1 MKSKGMK
8 KEKVKKDSELMKR
21 ELEQER
27 KEKEN
32 KENGN
37 ELMKEEL
44 KEEGIKEGKKE
55 KERKEQ
61 KNYIVEKYNN
71 KRDDNDTYSSSTEEL
86 NQKINQNEQDN
97 SGVKMNNIDEK
108 VLIHLK
114 DDQDFCEESV
124 DITKIINE
132 INEHNENLDTINIK
146 DSSKRIKKF
155 IFTPEALQRLTLI
168 YNYLKDGVPVLLE
181 GPTGTSKTLSVE
193 IVCELFNYPLIRF
206 NLSSE
211 TKATDLLGRYV
222 GDQNSWAG
230 IRLQM
235 GQFID
240 AFENGKV
247 LLLDEINL
255 ASQECLQFIEEALDS
270 GEISTELPGK
280 PLLRIKMHPNFR
292 LIATQN
298 PNKGLFAHKRKDL
311 GQKFISR
318 FQVINFPEFSKEEL
332 RKIALGLAEQ
342 FHLEGEEGLI
352 NDLVSFHIEWSNLP
366 EIAEDIQC
374 FTVREIAATVRA
386 IANGNNPLDTVLTIY
401 GARYTKDKREKLMN
415 LLKEYSSFNTLKKE
429 EFEYPK
435 SFPKCFHNNH
445 LSEALKS
452 IFFSFKNNR
461 HVILAG
467 AEGTGIT
474 QIARWIS
481 QYYDQENEEN
491 EDSSSQYFCVCT
503 EEIKCA
509 DLIGRQKPSDG
520 INSNTQ
526 ELLKWQSGFL
536 SEAIEKGKCTV
547 LDSIDEAPSTVTE
560 RLNALLDQKYD
571 EKQKYFE
578 IPENPNQSRIAIH
591 SKFRLLC
598 TCHIEKLNY
607 MSPAFI
613 NRFDVIVL
621 ENQLE
626 NIRKEEMISLIS
638 LLMNYK
644 YTSNQ
649 VQKSDSEV
657 FSDVDSDE
665 ESYYYSFLKDDPE
678 SDDEPISNNNEI
690 DYAPD
695 GEPISNNNEIDYVPD
710 NEIIELIT
718 KEVNDSMTMLQ
729 LSQFCKA
736 VAIYSLFFP
745 SSVSKSKIIDLTKQI
760 LKKDPN
766 EKDFELDD
774 EIKNY
779 LINDL
784 NSSQNILNDNDDD
797 DDQFFFLNSEL
808 LQQFIAKLYA
818 ASLIHL
824 PVCVYGPTG
833 VGKTSAARAFAK
845 IRPLSYKSNTKYKM
859 HSFHSGTKSNNFY
872 GTTTIKDG
880 KIIYI
885 NGTLTD
891 SLRKGYTFI
900 ADEMNLSSI
909 TTMKALA
916 PALDPSVGNNIFV
929 PGIGE
934 TIEVNSSFFFI
945 ACQNELGTIG
955 RNAVPSSIASRFR
968 YFNYPKQTEE
978 DLSSICKDICN
989 SIYKN
994 GKKPSFKPNDA
1005 ELLGKFM
1012 IELNNSNQRC
1022 IPQWSLRDITKI
1034 FKRAFQQD
1042 ERRNEYLN
1050 ITLYHNIL
1058 FYSLSSVNQEDC
1070 KSCLPFICDL
1080 IGKIFFNDSSEFLTQ
1095 RDELNKCFN
1104 ISPEIQKRN
1113 NGTYLMKGECGILF
1127 EFDPKIRYTNS
1138 LLNSMFQILLT
1149 ENTEPVLLMGPSGFK
1164 TFLSQQFLR
1173 EAKVITLN
1181 QESTIAQLLGSSS
1194 FLTDIEA
1201 KLFYIEIICKI
1212 CHIYNSFPKFSQK
1225 LMNNTLSK
1233 NDILNETS
1241 LAKEFLPNSFGEI
1254 INHLI
1259 DKLFNNSMN
1268 NNKTCV
1274 IENIALEF
1282 RPGLLLSAFL
1292 EGRSLILKNLS
1303 NLPTIVL
1310 ERFNE
1315 LFSGKHIITLNED
1328 IHNTFTTSDN
1338 KVLNQSNQNIRFFA
1352 TCPLNSASKLSEAVL
1367 SRFTVLNIS
1376 GYKNEEQQK
1385 ALLSYIQFND
1395 LNVDTSNI
1403 SILYKLS
1410 DESIISKIGIHLSF
1424 LQMINILEMTARL
1437 NENSDPTHNQFNM
1450 GIIIYRVLNGVLE
1463 KRIHRQN
1470 LQSIIIEAGISIPP
1484 QLDEKFMEEPLIVT
1498 NENGYRGVKSK
1509 ITGLFIKSPNA
1520 KAKLSNTAFIPTF
1533 TEMVDIIH
1541 LGIVIKIPV
1550 ILEGP
1555 PGQGKQTAI
1564 KYIADY
1570 LGFNII
1576 NIIISRSTKVD
1587 DLLGKLTISRD
1598 ENNNIHVNI
1607 IETKLV
1613 KAFKSN
1619 SEMNNTIIVFHN
1631 INNASPAV
1639 LEVLASIFD
1648 HHQHDIL
1655 LPDGNTIYKGKMN
1668 IIGIFNP
1675 KNNPSNRD
1683 KLPNS
1688 LIYSS
1693 IYHIVNSPED
1703 SDVFDFII
1711 TLFSKTNLKEDALV
1725 TFDHYKIT
1733 KQYAAEINATPLT
1746 LNDLIKYILFRRA
1759 SYGCIDRSLIS
1770 QMVFAYRFIQQE
1782 SIQYILSMM
1791 SIGKMSYNPQFILN
1805 LENQKLLIKISE
1817 ESKKALEIPIND
1829 ISNVNEMKIQE
1840 ALASL
1845 TIPQK
1850 HCMTF
1855 MACSLLAKRTC
1866 ILQGNT
1872 ASGKSFLV
1880 RLFAQMLGQKLVVY
1894 QMNSDTG
1901 MSILTGQSIISD
1913 SISFQEDAKIDHA
1926 YSELCM
1932 IPYFREYLEKN
1943 NFKRDKKHFSALL
1956 QEIQKYNQKEL
1967 SQEQKRCLSSAHQ
1980 KIIQILSPANRFH
1993 HEESAFIKA
2002 IRNGE
2007 WVLIDGIELAP
2018 PEIAE
2023 KISSLCGDD
2032 PELDLTE
2039 CGEECYFTKRK
2050 TTKSQQIHDNFF
2062 LLITYNPSSQNE
2074 IKTLDSDLINKCC
2087 SFSLSEM
2094 DSKEEYSAQILLGSL
2109 VNQSYPS
2116 KFSIEIAARMAMLHS
2131 KAKKKSQSNKD
2142 LFAGDLQFTGRTLT
2156 FIEKEIKYHTKNSK
2170 LNLKQSKIC
2179 KPICNSINAFYCN
2192 SVIDSNKRE
2201 EFRKDLIAQFSE
2213 TPPLELLNNIEY
2225 PGMNQKEKNKSLLLE
2240 LRNLQL
2246 YVCNKIS
2253 YNFNFLE
2260 FTNLCLHVKIMD
2272 VPFILNHLQ
2281 DTKNLINDNTKMQR
2295 PDDIL
2300 ILEKEYSQIGILV
2313 QIFHNIQ
2320 ENIKNV
2326 NPEYY
2331 NTELKD
2337 KDLLMISE
2345 LQQPIMRL
2353 NLLHELEEQGF
2364 SFIFPGILYDEHF
2377 FEIMQIIKNLSENIE
2392 VIKTF
2397 SDFIYKL
2404 KLYKELIPYVERIF
2418 PYHIFQDGS
2427 SIVLSKLIKLLKILN
2442 EKQIS
2447 FNVEIDNQSYKFE
2460 YDKMSNVEINYIFNE
2475 NDPFLLSYGS
2485 IVSFYI
2491 KINNKIRKKH
2501 YSFDHI
2507 DPKKESMMEK
2517 TLTII
2522 SLTNYVISTPS
2533 ILEANFKEQY
2543 KVIIKE
2549 SKTKSSHNT
2558 DFPIT
2563 VKSQLSSFYKSDV
2576 HDLILISKIITM
2588 IFLLPTEKL
2597 QIISFFIHK
2606 LEAYVLFIVHL
2617 VFSSLIPDNV
2627 QNVHDFLNWMAS
2639 GIKPLG
2645 DENSILWRI
2654 MNNSFRVPLNYEII
2668 NLKGLIQEINQE
2680 IKYLESSPIDNQEK
2694 WPTELFIEDL
2704 NNQKSSIKK
2713 LIDEKN
2719 ASKEDLDI
2727 KNNIQDLIRRIDS
2740 TEIKKD
2746 KHKSI
2751 RKQIITQLKYISQN
2765 TLNQNDY
2772 QNCVNMVQQFFYFI
2786 KENDSEFNKKNILW
2800 PVFQSS
2806 VLPNQ
2811 SNNFKDKELFL
2822 DIIWFSKA
2830 KALLDTISKSSLKT
2844 VYSDVMKLSEFPE
2857 LNSMV
2862 QFLFNRLNSS
2872 SNSIHTGLSVDD
2884 MSIMYSTLNALFIFK
2899 LYKSKRCSF
2908 SDIVSL
2914 LNDLSERKEITNENE
2929 IEWIHEIANQFSSS
2943 FVLTLPRLKPNDL
2956 FYLIINY
2963 QGELKEPL
2971 NGPLISKT
2979 EASEIC
2985 RSLQSRLFNDF
2996 KDMKECSD
3004 TIAKII
3010 YNNIYR
3016 TTKADDSDHEG
3027 LKDLLSTSFQTMENP
3042 NNKQLLQ
3049 AALNI
3054 LSIAD
3059 NLNDF
3064 KDYEFKFDDIKFI
3077 RNQKW
3082 LQNKE
3087 YINRYP
3093 SLVFWLC
3100 KNQKCMKQLQYIY
3113 EKSKLSTHELPFW
3126 IFVLRIMSAKNCISF
3141 DSKPTTETG
3150 KLIKQLVTDNIKKI
3164 INKSSSIG
3172 TEWLSLILSNVPA
3185 EITDACNK
3193 IFYQFF
3199 TYLSEDDYNNN
3210 EIINKIKYESIKNF
3224 IKNICDMSVKGTLQ
3238 CILKEPIK
3246 SCNEDTSSF
3255 IKDPENFIKERVL
3268 DYRNKM
3274 LQEVTN
3280 SNEFKILSDNFN
3292 KLRPEIDK
3300 KIEFLEQSINEE
3312 TESRKK
3318 CFKQEQEKK
3327 YNKDFGVYKKK
3338 LHKSVKEY
3346 NDLFYEISEIIRKGE
3361 EYLNFYNY
3369 NKKILELL
3377 EKGENLIEIE
3387 EDQSKTSLDVTMLI
3401 FSPLFP
3407 FYSPKYIKIYD
3418 KRNIKKL
3425 QQIQFKRQ
3433 NFIQE
3438 KQIFYFPTKYYSNYK
3453 FLVYNND
3460 PKNTQNIKIYPLKT
3474 NTDYRNQFEI
3484 KYKLY
3489 TKISAPSLI
3498 FGKDYNQKDSKSFIN
3513 MLQQFNKKIDTFI
3526 HEIQKEFSTGDINDQ
3541 SFKKPEYIIE
3551 YIKNIQNYFN
3561 VKYTDGK
3568 ESEIQNLL
3576 NNLIYDLNQ
3585 ILKDIK
3591 SFQFFFIE
3599 KNIKN
3604 DWINS
3609 SQFNFIFNSIHHYSL
3624 PFPSDKPEIGKINLL
3639 NIKNIEYLS
3648 SPILS
3653 IDKNSI
3659 SCCYN
3664 ALNITIGPIIPILY
3678 SKKTTMNFIS
3688 FIDNPVTVDIEN
3700 VTSKDGHDY
3709 SRWFTAKH
3717 TFTSGEI
3724 IQIFISLPPPVN
3736 KNIENIEVS
3745 LNLKIQ
3751 SPPYKELNI
3760 PCTFFITLLPLSIFL
3775 SCKEYSLSYHD
3786 DSFNLCTQYLMSN
3799 SDLSL
3804 KIQNYNH
3811 KDAVSYAYQIESCD
3825 DNESPKP
3832 DVNKSKNGLSIHI
3845 PSLSNKIQRLH
3856 FNLHLQFSERFST
3869 EVRVNAAI
3877 IPFDYSFYIYDFT
3890 KKKYISNNLTIFFSN
3905 DLVEKS
3911 IPLHCILYIP
3921 SFINQLDCDAIIQK
3935 KISCGEI
3942 ENYSYY
3948 QKFPAKSKKFTLM
3961 LKIHPNLKNYEY
3973 NEYNSISLQIKGIE
3987 KKIQIRIIRPQL
3999 YEVKDYSYQWINNE
4013 WVKAPYN
4020 FNPESECY
4028 INPFFGIKN
4037 PNPKIKV
4044 TYKKDFVSVENGS
4057 NNIFISYGKNGEI
4070 KKQSN
4075 ASTESLMRNIDNG
4088 IPIFGIYMNKWY
4100 PLFKTYP
4107 QSIKNWEKLELDPI
4121 NVENAKK
4128 DLEKV
4133 NERKFFQW
4141 NARSATD
4148 FLVMVDLL
4156 KLDDLTTP
4164 NSLICI
4170 NNLIDSFPDSIKK
4183 TSLYWKNLK
4192 DCGDIIPNIMS
4203 RDQEDLLYI
4212 ISHNL
4217 IYYFYILFKSQYE
4230 KIEKQSY
4237 SIILDSIPNDKVPS
4251 KIKELCQQYYTID
4264 SEEMLFDP
4272 ASKEN
4277 EQFHEVKKAL
4287 KNLPISDISVEDS
4300 KEAFLITYYNY
4311 SNFEIQSKLRNDKPN
4326 IIISSKKYHLQS
4338 DKDIS
4343 ISLPD
4348 ISSEFKREGVTI
4360 ENLSNF
4366 YLSCL
4371 KGTRILPIYIRSMK
4385 IQNNKAMEKTASN
4398 YFLKL
4403 LQVYRGLP
4411 KIDNSLISYS
4421 VNSFISSFCSMIG
4434 KFKLAG
4440 ITFSNL
4446 PTSCQNLEE
4455 HQQDFIQ
4462 YPEKDDLF
4470 LPQENWT
4477 SKAQILSQNSKYS
4490 LIGYPLGNAG
4500 LQFSSFHSTPSN
4512 QNIFHQDNQVDN
4524 ISTNNER
4531 NISEENDGMEVLDD
4545 IQFDKLIKIRR
4556 QQELDEIEQENDD
4569 LDIEIQEESSNEQK
4583 TKIKISSNDIEVKS
4597 KKIKSEQFDGSLSH
4611 FTEEEGIKRTVAR
4624 ISQMDSNKTLNIYSE
4639 RYHLSNTNILYDANF
4654 PCEDRDKYSIIPLI
4668 VQSYILS
4675 QEFIKVASDPK
4686 NEISFSNIAVNI
4698 LVDCSSFISDENKIF
4713 NMFIICALTDALT
4726 ALEIP
4731 YSAAVIADQNFK
4743 CIIKTF
4749 DEDHSFQVLQ
4759 RICDCLLIKR
4769 YKTKLASSIK
4779 FAIDSMQYTYD
4790 KNRNQRAIFTFS
4802 DGLDEQLILTK
4813 SWKDS
4818 ILINPDI
4825 SIGFVFIKS
4834 ALLLGKNLEIVQDMW
4849 KNFETQTNVSIANIK
4864 AEISEEVKNELNK
4877 VFINVMSRKSL
4888 NSPKNTDKYEFP
4900 TFSIEDSMCISSL
4913 KNISTAFQEKFQAK
4927 DIYIERTDVLKTAK
4941 LVIDKI
4947 DAKKYLNKMNSIATC
4962 KTGNDFNKSEYEKLL
4977 MTFINREKLNISYLE
4992 TIFKPNKASQA
5003 ILSTTGTEFDITALI
5018 LNIINPVPDPM
5029 IYLEEKGGLIRN
5041 YSVSVIIDL
5050 SISCFY
5056 ELSASHSI
5064 QTIHHLLSALALFD
5078 LPSFDLILTGDPIP
5092 TVLCSEVGTFRALS
5106 PNSNIWKSLFVMLE
5120 NPNRHADLASAIHTA
5135 FDLRRMRST
5144 EYTNILFVLTDG
5156 LYQNSERPRIV
5167 ECVNNCVQSGI
5178 NTIGVGIGI
5187 YPKGIEKLFP
5197 QIIFSPNP
5205 ENVMKG
5211 IATLFG
5217 DNPSNVYDEMPS
5229 ISFAMD
5235 EQFNFNLKEA
5245 ISKIINNK
5253 ENPVY
5258 KNLKE
5263 ELHEITPTLES
5274 FEFINPEFSIIDEKG
5289 DYINPPE
5296 GTYSALYTKDILK
5309 TQKIL
5314 IVMLWDCSLN
5324 QKEGRALDKQYIFTS
5339 PEPGRTECIKS
5350 AVDHY
5355 GIELEVVQ
5363 NYEDAIDRLLRQT
5376 KPGFCDYYATWVI
5389 CGPPY
5394 PVLPYCGKDSDPHL
5408 VGQFIDVLI
5417 QFWKNGGSLVFWAE
5431 GDPLYAQ
5438 VNWFLEKVEFENEPN
5453 CPSGKTN
5460 LRITGEHLGNTILKP
5475 DESPD
5480 LIHPQTFNRSPLI
5493 FKESQRTT
5501 PSHNTGKLYEGYTI
5515 SYALYDLEKIK
5526 PFIPFA
5532 RDSGENQTLRN
5543 SAITSMFYPANLKTG
5558 TGDIVIDCGY
5568 TKLFSKITTDGT
5580 FRYIQNIA
5588 GWTGRPEIH
5597 KRVDGIEPSEWRP
5610 KAISFEIKKVKW
5622 PKFKSQVVD
5631 KVDIVF
5637 CIDATGS
5644 MENWIEA
5651 AKKQSQ
5657 AIANS
5662 SHSNHPGIHFNFGV
5676 IFYRDP
5682 IDSRSDKNEFF
5693 QPTNSIQSLVSFMS
5707 TQVANGGGD
5716 GPEDWVGAYSIL
5728 LDQINWRPGAARAV
5742 IHIADA
5748 PAHGTEW
5755 GGDSKHQIEGPKL
5768 YPLIKRC
5775 ANEEIFFTGINVL
5788 NGATQSFNRIK
5799 AIYSEQKKEKFYTTI
5814 YSIESVDSNVA
5825 AKFLSDVTANVISQI
5840 SAF

>member
-1 MKSKGMK
+1 MKI
-8 KEKVKKDSELMKR
+8 

-27 KEKEN
+27 KEKKK
-32 KENGN
+32 KENDN
-37 ELMKEEL
+37 ELT
-44 KEEGIKEGKKE
+44 
-55 KERKEQ
+55 
-61 KNYIVEKYNN
+61 N
-71 KRDDNDTYSSSTEEL
+71 
-86 NQKINQNEQDN
+86 N
-97 SGVKMNNIDEK
+97 SGEKMNNIDKK

-114 DDQDFCEESV
+114 DEQDFYEETA

-132 INEHNENLDTINIK
+132 INEQNENLDTINIK

-155 IFTPEALQRLTLI
+155 IFTPEAIQRLTWI

-193 IVCELFNYPLIRF
+193 IICELYNYPLIRF

-211 TKATDLLGRYV
+211 TKAADLLGRYV

-318 FQVINFPEFSKEEL
+318 FQVVNFPEFSKDEL
-332 RKIALGLAEQ
+332 REIAQGLAEQ
-342 FHLEGEEGLI
+342 FHLEGQEDLI
-352 NDLVSFHIEWSNLP
+352 DDLVSFHIEWSNLP
-366 EIAEDIQC
+366 EVVEDIQC

-386 IANGNNPLDTVLTIY
+386 LANGNNPLDTVLTIY
-401 GARYTKDKREKLMN
+401 GARYTKDKREKLMS
-415 LLKEYSSFNTLKKE
+415 LLKEYSSFNKLKRE

-481 QYYDQENEEN
+481 QYYDEENEEN

-526 ELLKWQSGFL
+526 ELLKWKSGFL

-598 TCHIEKLNY
+598 TCHVEKLNH

-626 NIRKEEMISLIS
+626 NIKKEGMISLIS

-644 YTSNQ
+644 YISNQ
-649 VQKSDSEV
+649 EQKSDSEDL
-657 FSDVDSDE
+657 SDIESDE
-665 ESYYYSFLKDDPE
+665 EKYYYSFLKDDSE
-678 SDDEPISNNNEI
+678 SDDESISNN
-690 DYAPD
+690 
-695 GEPISNNNEIDYVPD
+695 SEIDYVPD
-710 NEIIELIT
+710 NEIMELIA

-736 VAIYSLFFP
+736 VSIYSLFFP
-745 SSVSKSKIIDLTKQI
+745 SSVSKSKIINFTKQI

-774 EIKNY
+774 ELKDY

-784 NSSQNILNDNDDD
+784 NSSKNILNDDDDDDDDD

-808 LQQFIAKLYA
+808 LKQFIAKLYA

-845 IRPLSYKSNTKYKM
+845 IRPLSCKSNIKYKM
-859 HSFHSGTKSNNFY
+859 HSFHSGTKPNNFY

-916 PALDPSVGNNIFV
+916 PALDPSAGNNIFI

-934 TIEVNSSFFFI
+934 TVKVNSSFFFI

-968 YFNYPKQTEE
+968 YFDYPKQTEE
-978 DLSSICKDICN
+978 DLSSICEDICN
-989 SIYKN
+989 SIYKDEI
-994 GKKPSFKPNDA
+994 KPSFKLNDIK
-1005 ELLGKFM
+1005 LFGKFM
-1012 IELNNSNQRC
+1012 IELNNSNQHC

-1034 FKRAFQQD
+1034 FKRTFQQD
-1042 ERRNEYLN
+1042 QYSNRYLN

-1058 FYSLSSVNQEDC
+1058 FYSLSSVNKEDC

-1104 ISPEIQKRN
+1104 ISPEIQKRD

-1173 EAKVITLN
+1173 EAKIITLN

-1194 FLTDIEA
+1194 FLTDVEA
-1201 KLFYIEIICKI
+1201 KLFYLETICKI

-1233 NDILNETS
+1233 NDILIETN
-1241 LAKEFLPNSFGEI
+1241 LAKGLLPDSFKYSI
-1254 INHLI
+1254 DHLI
-1259 DKLFNNSMN
+1259 DKLFDNSMNN

-1274 IENIALEF
+1274 IENITLEF
-1282 RPGLLLSAFL
+1282 KPGLLLSAIL

-1315 LFSGKHIITLNED
+1315 LFSGKHNITLNED
-1328 IHNTFTTSDN
+1328 IHDTFTTSDY
-1338 KVLNQSNQNIRFFA
+1338 KVLTHFSQNIRFFA

-1367 SRFTVLNIS
+1367 SRFTVFNIP
-1376 GYKNEEQQK
+1376 GYENEEQQK
-1385 ALLSYIQFND
+1385 VLLSYIQFND
-1395 LNVDTSNI
+1395 LSVDASNI
-1403 SILYKLS
+1403 SMLYKLS
-1410 DESIISKIGIHLSF
+1410 DESIKSKIGMHLSF
-1424 LQMINILEMTARL
+1424 SQMINILEMTARL
-1437 NENSDPTHNQFNM
+1437 NENSDPTQNQFNL
-1450 GIIIYRVLNGVLE
+1450 GLIIYRVLNGVLE
-1463 KRIHRQN
+1463 KRKHRQN
-1470 LQSIIIEAGISIPP
+1470 LQNIIMEAGISIPP
-1484 QLDEKFMEEPLIVT
+1484 QLDEKLKEEPIIVT
-1498 NENGYRGVKSK
+1498 NENGYQGVKSK
-1509 ITGLFIKSPNA
+1509 ITGLFIKSSNA
-1520 KAKLSNTAFIPTF
+1520 KAKMSNIAFIPMF

-1541 LGIVIKIPV
+1541 LGIAIKIPV
-1550 ILEGP
+1550 IFEGP

-1655 LPDGNTIYKGKMN
+1655 LPDGNTISKGKMN

-1675 KNNPSNRD
+1675 KNNLSNRD

-1693 IYHIVNSPED
+1693 IYHIVNSPKN
-1703 SDVFDFII
+1703 SDVLDFIE
-1711 TLFSKTNLKEDALV
+1711 TLFSKTKFKEDAIV
-1725 TFDHYKIT
+1725 TFEHYKIT
-1733 KQYAAEINATPLT
+1733 KQYAAEINETPLS
-1746 LNDLIKYILFRRA
+1746 LNDLVKYILFRRA
-1759 SYGCIDRSLIS
+1759 SYGCIDRLLIS
-1770 QMVFAYRFIQQE
+1770 QMIFAYRFIQQE
-1782 SIQYILSMM
+1782 SIQYVLSKM
-1791 SIGKMSYNPQFILN
+1791 SIGNMLYNPQFILN
-1805 LENQKLLIKISE
+1805 LANQKLIIKISE

-1829 ISNVNEMKIQE
+1829 IANVNEMKIQE

-1855 MACSLLAKRTC
+1855 LACSLLAKRTC

-1913 SISFQEDAKIDHA
+1913 SITLQEDAKIDHA
-1926 YSELCM
+1926 YADLHR
-1932 IPYFREYLEKN
+1932 IPYFREYLEN
-1943 NFKRDKKHFSALL
+1943 HFKMDKKHFSALI
-1956 QEIQKYNQKEL
+1956 QEIQKYDQKEL
-1967 SQEQKRCLSSAHQ
+1967 SQEQKKYLSSAYQ

-2007 WVLIDGIELAP
+2007 WVLIDGIESAP

-2023 KISSLCGDD
+2023 KISFLCGDD

-2039 CGEECYFTKRK
+2039 CGEEYYFTKRK
-2050 TTKSQQIHDNFF
+2050 TTKSQQIHDNFHLF
-2062 LLITYNPSSQNE
+2062 VTYNPSSQNE
-2074 IKTLDSDLINKCC
+2074 IKTLDSVFINKCV
-2087 SFSLSEM
+2087 SFSLPEM

-2116 KFSIEIAARMAMLHS
+2116 KISTEIAARMAMVHS
-2131 KAKKKSQSNKD
+2131 KAKKESQSNKD
-2142 LFAGDLQFTGRTLT
+2142 LFAGDLQFTGRTLI
-2156 FIEKEIKYHTKNSK
+2156 FIEKEIKYHTKNNK
-2170 LNLKQSKIC
+2170 LNLKQSKIY

-2201 EFRKDLIAQFSE
+2201 KFRKNLIAQFSE

-2225 PGMNQKEKNKSLLLE
+2225 PGMNQKDKNKSLLLE

-2246 YVCNKIS
+2246 YVCNKIP

-2260 FTNLCLHVKIMD
+2260 FTNLCLLVKITD

-2281 DTKNLINDNTKMQR
+2281 DTKKLISDNTKMQR

-2331 NTELKD
+2331 NTKLKD

-2345 LQQPIMRL
+2345 LKQPIMRL

-2364 SFIFPGILYDEHF
+2364 SFIFPSILYNEHF

-2392 VIKTF
+2392 VIKNF
-2397 SDFIYKL
+2397 SNLICKL

-2427 SIVLSKLIKLLKILN
+2427 NIVLSELIKLLKILN

-2447 FNVEIDNQSYKFE
+2447 FNVEINKQSYKFE
-2460 YDKMSNVEINYIFNE
+2460 YVNKSSVEINYIFNE
-2475 NDPFLLSYGS
+2475 NEPFILSDGS
-2485 IVSFYI
+2485 IISFYI
-2491 KINNKIRKKH
+2491 GTDNKTKKKDFK
-2501 YSFDHI
+2501 YDRN
-2507 DPKKESMMEK
+2507 DPQKERMMER
-2517 TLTII
+2517 TLIMF
-2522 SLTNYVISTPS
+2522 SLTNYIISTPI
-2533 ILEANFKEQY
+2533 ILKTNFKNQL

-2549 SKTKSSHNT
+2549 TKTKLSRNT
-2558 DFPIT
+2558 DSSTIFN
-2563 VKSQLSSFYKSDV
+2563 SQLSSFYKSDV
-2576 HDLILISKIITM
+2576 QDLILISKIITM
-2588 IFLLPTEKL
+2588 IFILPTEKL

-2627 QNVHDFLNWMAS
+2627 QNFHDFLNWMTS

-2645 DENSILWRI
+2645 NENSILWRI
-2654 MNNSFRVPLNYEII
+2654 MNNSFRVPLNYEIA
-2668 NLKGLIQEINQE
+2668 NLNDVIQEINQE

-2713 LIDEKN
+2713 LIDEKI
-2719 ASKEDLDI
+2719 ASNEDLVI
-2727 KNNIQDLIRRIDS
+2727 KNKIQELIQRIDS
-2740 TEIKKD
+2740 TKIKKD
-2746 KHKSI
+2746 KYNSI

-2772 QNCVNMVQQFFYFI
+2772 QNCIIMVHQFFEVI
-2786 KENDSEFNKKNILW
+2786 AENDSEFNKNNISW

-2806 VLPNQ
+2806 IFPNKR
-2811 SNNFKDKELFL
+2811 NYFKEKELFL

-2830 KALLDTISKSSLKT
+2830 KALLDNISKSSLKT
-2844 VYSDVMKLSEFPE
+2844 VYSDVMQLSEFPE
-2857 LNSMV
+2857 LKSMV
-2862 QFLFNRLNSS
+2862 QFLFNCLNSS

-2963 QGELKEPL
+2963 QGESKEAL
-2971 NGPLISKT
+2971 NGPLIYKT
-2979 EASEIC
+2979 EASEI
-2985 RSLQSRLFNDF
+2985 RKSLKRRLFNDF

-3010 YNNIYR
+3010 YNNIYQ
-3016 TTKADDSDHEG
+3016 TQNADDLDRDK
-3027 LKDLLSTSFQTMENP
+3027 LKDLLSTSFQTMEETNY
-3042 NNKQLLQ
+3042 KQLLQ
-3049 AALNI
+3049 AALDI

-3064 KDYEFKFDDIKFI
+3064 KDYEFKFDDINFI

-3082 LQNKE
+3082 LQNKD

-3100 KNQKCMKQLQYIY
+3100 KNQKCMKQLQDIY
-3113 EKSKLSTHELPFW
+3113 KESILSTHELPFW
-3126 IFVLRIMSAKNCISF
+3126 IFVLRIMSSMNCISF
-3141 DSKPTTETG
+3141 DNKPTTKTG
-3150 KLIKQLVTDNIKKI
+3150 KLIKQLITENIKKI
-3164 INKSSSIG
+3164 INKSTTIG
-3172 TEWLSLILSNVPA
+3172 TEWLSLILSNVPT
-3185 EITDACNK
+3185 EITDVYNK

-3199 TYLSEDDYNNN
+3199 TYLSEDDYNKN
-3210 EIINKIKYESIKNF
+3210 EIINTIKYESIKNF
-3224 IKNICDMSVKGTLQ
+3224 IENICDMSIKGTLQ
-3238 CILKEPIK
+3238 NILKEPIK
-3246 SCNEDTSSF
+3246 SFSEHTSLF
-3255 IKDPENFIKERVL
+3255 IKDPENFIKERVSVF
-3268 DYRNKM
+3268 RNKM
-3274 LQEVTN
+3274 LQEVNNTD
-3280 SNEFKILSDNFN
+3280 EFKTLSDNFN
-3292 KLRPEIDK
+3292 KLKPEIDK
-3300 KIEFLEQSINEE
+3300 KVVLLEQSINEE
-3312 TESRKK
+3312 TESRKSY
-3318 CFKQEQEKK
+3318 FSREQEKK
-3327 YNKDFGVYKKK
+3327 YD
-3338 LHKSVKEY
+3338 KEY
-3346 NDLFYEISEIIRKGE
+3346 RDYEKNLQKLVEEYNNLFSKIISEGEILDFRK
-3361 EYLNFYNY
+3361 Y
-3369 NKKILELL
+3369 NKKILKLL
-3377 EKGENLIEIE
+3377 EKRTNLTEIE
-3387 EDQSKTSLDVTMLI
+3387 EDQSNKSLDVTMLI
-3401 FSPLFP
+3401 FSPFHFLFP
-3407 FYSPKYIKIYD
+3407 PNYIEIYD
-3418 KRNIKKL
+3418 KRDIKKL
-3425 QQIQFKRQ
+3425 QQIHFERQ
-3433 NFIQE
+3433 NFVQE
-3438 KQIFYFPTKYYSNYK
+3438 KPIFYFPTKYYSNYK
-3453 FLVYNND
+3453 FLVYKND
-3460 PKNTQNIKIYPLKT
+3460 PKNIKDIKLYPLKT
-3474 NTDYRNQFEI
+3474 DTDYRNQFEI
-3484 KYKLY
+3484 KYKVY
-3489 TKISAPSLI
+3489 TKKSAPSLI
-3498 FGKDYNQKDSKSFIN
+3498 FGKDYNNQKDSKSFIN

-3526 HEIQKEFSTGDINDQ
+3526 YDIQKEFSTGDVNDE
-3541 SFKKPEYIIE
+3541 SFKKPKYIIE

-3568 ESEIQNLL
+3568 ESEKIQNLL
-3576 NNLIYDLNQ
+3576 NNLIYDLDQ
-3585 ILKDIK
+3585 ILKDTK
-3591 SFQFFFIE
+3591 SFQYFFIE

-3604 DWINS
+3604 DWIDS
-3609 SQFNFIFNSIHHYSL
+3609 SQFNSIFNSIHHYSL

-3639 NIKNIEYLS
+3639 NIENIEYLS

-3709 SRWFTAKH
+3709 SRWFAAKH

-3736 KNIENIEVS
+3736 KDIENIEIS
-3745 LNLKIQ
+3745 LNLIIQ
-3751 SPPYKELNI
+3751 SPPYTELNI
-3760 PCTFFITLLPLSIFL
+3760 PCTFFITLLPLSILL
-3775 SCKEYSLSYHD
+3775 SCNEYSLSYYD
-3786 DSFNLCTQYLMSN
+3786 GSFNLCTQYLMSN

-3804 KIQNYNH
+3804 KIQNNNH
-3811 KDAVSYAYQIESCD
+3811 KDAVNFAYQIESCD

-3856 FNLHLQFSERFST
+3856 FNLHLQFSEKFST
-3869 EVRVNAAI
+3869 EVRVNATI

-3905 DLVEKS
+3905 DIVKKA

-3921 SFINQLDCDAIIQK
+3921 SFINQLDCDAILQK

-3942 ENYSYY
+3942 ENYSDY

-3961 LKIHPNLKNYEY
+3961 LKILPNFKNY
-3973 NEYNSISLQIKGIE
+3973 EYNSISLQIKGIE

-4070 KKQSN
+4070 KKQSGD
-4075 ASTESLMRNIDNG
+4075 STESLMRNIDNG

-4107 QSIKNWEKLELDPI
+4107 QSIEKWNELELDLI

-4128 DLEKV
+4128 NLEKI
-4133 NERKFFQW
+4133 NERKFYQW
-4141 NARSATD
+4141 YPSSIQDTD
-4148 FLVMVDLL
+4148 FLVMANLL
-4156 KLDDLTTP
+4156 KSDNLTTLY
-4164 NSLICI
+4164 SLIFI
-4170 NNLIDSFPDSIKK
+4170 NDLIDSFPDLIKEI
-4183 TSLYWKNLK
+4183 SPYWKKLK
-4192 DCGDIIPNIMS
+4192 DYGDFIPNIMS
-4203 RDQEDLLYI
+4203 GDQVKEDLLYI

-4217 IYYFYILFKSQYE
+4217 IYFFYKLFKSQYE

-4237 SIILDSIPNDKVPS
+4237 WIILDSIPNDKVPS

-4326 IIISSKKYHLQS
+4326 IIISSEKYHLQS

-4348 ISSEFKREGVTI
+4348 ISSEFKMESVTI
-4360 ENLSNF
+4360 ENLSDF

-4371 KGTRILPIYIRSMK
+4371 RGTRILPIYIRSMK

-4434 KFKLAG
+4434 KFKQAG

-4477 SKAQILSQNSKYS
+4477 SKAQTLSQNSKYS
-4490 LIGYPLGNAG
+4490 TIGYPLGNVG
-4500 LQFSSFHSTPSN
+4500 LQFSSFHSTPTN
-4512 QNIFHQDNQVDN
+4512 QNIFHQDNQVDCV
-4524 ISTNNER
+4524 STNNEKK
-4531 NISEENDGMEVLDD
+4531 ISEVNDDIEVLDD
-4545 IQFDKLIKIRR
+4545 LQFDKLIKIRR
-4556 QQELDEIEQENDD
+4556 QQELNEIEQESDD
-4569 LDIEIQEESSNEQK
+4569 LDDEIQDESYNEQK

-4597 KKIKSEQFDGSLSH
+4597 KKVKSEQFDGSLSH
-4611 FTEEEGIKRTVAR
+4611 FTEEEGIKRTVVR
-4624 ISQMDSNKTLNIYSE
+4624 ISQMDSNKTLDIYSE
-4639 RYHLSNTNILYDANF
+4639 IYHLSDINILYDANF
-4654 PCEDRDKYSIIPLI
+4654 SCEDRDKYSIIPLI

-4749 DEDHSFQVLQ
+4749 DEDHSFHVLQ

-4790 KNRNQRAIFTFS
+4790 KRRNQRAIFTFS

-4825 SIGFVFIKS
+4825 SIGFIFIKS
-4834 ALLLGKNLEIVQDMW
+4834 SLLLGKNLKIVQDMW
-4849 KNFETQTNVSIANIK
+4849 KNFETQTNVSIAHIK
-4864 AEISEEVKNELNK
+4864 AEISEEVKNELNRI
-4877 VFINVMSRKSL
+4877 FINVMSRKSL

-4900 TFSIEDSMCISSL
+4900 TFTIEDSMCISSL
-4913 KNISTAFQEKFQAK
+4913 KNISNAFQEKFQAK
-4927 DIYIERTDVLKTAK
+4927 DIYIERTDVLKNAK

-4962 KTGNDFNKSEYEKLL
+4962 KTGKGFNKSEYDKLL
-4977 MTFINREKLNISYLE
+4977 MTFINRKKLNISYLE

-5144 EYTNILFVLTDG
+5144 EYTHILFVLTDG

-5178 NTIGVGIGI
+5178 STIGVGIGI

-5363 NYEDAIDRLLRQT
+5363 NYEDAIIRLLRQT
-5376 KPGFCDYYATWVI
+5376 KPGFCDYYATWII

-5394 PVLPYCGKDSDPHL
+5394 PVLPHCGKDSDPHL

-5460 LRITGEHLGNTILKP
+5460 FRITGEHLGNTILKP

-5480 LIHPQTFNRSPLI
+5480 LTHPQTFNRSPLH
-5493 FKESQRTT
+5493 FKQCHRTT
-5501 PSHNTGKLYEGYTI
+5501 LSHNIGKIYEGITI
-5515 SYALYDLEKIK
+5515 SYAPYDLEKIK

-5532 RDSGENQTLRN
+5532 RDSGEKQTLHN
-5543 SAITSMFYPANLKTG
+5543 SGISSMFYPANLKTG

-5597 KRVDGIEPSEWRP
+5597 KRVDGKEPSEWRP
-5610 KAISFEIKKVKW
+5610 KAISFEIKKIKW
-5622 PKFKSQVVD
+5622 PKFKSQGVN
-5631 KVDIVF
+5631 KVDIIF

-5644 MENWIEA
+5644 MGSWIEA

-5657 AIANS
+5657 IIANS
-5662 SHSNHPGIHFNFGV
+5662 SHSNHPEIHFNFGV

-5682 IDSRSDKNEFF
+5682 IDSSSDKNEFF

-5707 TQVANGGGD
+5707 TQVATGGGD
-5716 GPEDWVGAYSIL
+5716 SPEDWVGAYSIL
-5728 LDQINWRPGAARAV
+5728 LNQIDWRPGAARAV

-5755 GGDSKHQIEGPKL
+5755 GGDSQHQIEGPKL
-5768 YPLIKRC
+5768 HPLIERC
-5775 ANEEIFFTGINVL
+5775 ANGEIFFTGINVS
-5788 NGATQSFNRIK
+5788 NGATKSFNRIK
-5799 AIYSEQKKEKFYTTI
+5799 AIYSEQKKEKFYTKI

-5825 AKFLSDVTANVISQI
+5825 ANFLSDVTANVISQI